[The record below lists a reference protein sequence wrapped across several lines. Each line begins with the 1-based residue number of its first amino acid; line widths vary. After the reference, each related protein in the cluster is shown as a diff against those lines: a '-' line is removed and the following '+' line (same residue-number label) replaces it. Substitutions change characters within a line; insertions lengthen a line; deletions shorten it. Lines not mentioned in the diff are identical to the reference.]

1 MVEKMKF
8 KIIKQNGDQDC
19 GSACV
24 SMILANYFEK
34 NISIYEIR
42 PVIKNTQNG
51 TSFGDIEQGMS
62 KIGIFATTY
71 RVEKNI
77 RAFAEMTVPLITQ
90 IEKEKGTYHYILV
103 NKVTSK
109 SIYYADPEISK
120 IQKKS
125 IKDFMKIWVP
135 YIIQIDLRKSEIKLD
150 IVENLDCLKYKNL
163 FLKIKGRIISIV
175 LLSIISY
182 IVGLFLSSMYTTYFD
197 VLIPNSLIGFLSIIM
212 IVYLFSVVLKF
223 LLNFFTVII
232 SNSVN
237 KELDQILSNE
247 FFQSLFRKS
256 PAALEYF
263 GVGETINT
271 LSNII
276 SIRQKFFILVI
287 SIPMNIAL
295 IVSSFIILVR
305 INILLSLLLFSL
317 VLSLVVIVLYSE
329 DRFRSLSKSL
339 LQSNKKF
346 NDGIIDTFTNTEMIK
361 QYNQEDY
368 FIKKGNKLLVS
379 NLLAKNNLLNFDA
392 KLTGLKSM
400 ALDVFNVILFTLGSY
415 LIIKGSF
422 VTGTLLMYNS
432 IISFTVDPILSITN
446 LQSVLSQG
454 KEAENLL
461 LNLLGSD
468 LRFYGKEKFPT
479 NEKNIALKTRNLQF
493 SFNSREPLLDGIN
506 ITIENQKNIAL
517 TGGNGSG
524 KSTLGKLLSRS
535 YLPDNG
541 VIEINGIDI
550 SSISEEEYKTNVVY
564 VGSSEDIIS
573 GTIIENISLGKN
585 LDLKKLEK
593 IAHDINLDSFIDK
606 LQNRYETPIGN
617 SGVKLSLGQKQ
628 LIKIVR
634 STIQEKQI
642 YIFDEIT
649 NGLDKTIKPK
659 VINYLTNLDG
669 IKIFITHDEEIMN
682 ICDQVIS
689 IESINDNLR

>member
-1 MVEKMKF
+1 
-8 KIIKQNGDQDC
+8 
-19 GSACV
+19 
-24 SMILANYFEK
+24 
-34 NISIYEIR
+34 
-42 PVIKNTQNG
+42 
-51 TSFGDIEQGMS
+51 
-62 KIGIFATTY
+62 
-71 RVEKNI
+71 
-77 RAFAEMTVPLITQ
+77 
-90 IEKEKGTYHYILV
+90 
-103 NKVTSK
+103 
-109 SIYYADPEISK
+109 
-120 IQKKS
+120 
-125 IKDFMKIWVP
+125 
-135 YIIQIDLRKSEIKLD
+135 
-150 IVENLDCLKYKNL
+150 
-163 FLKIKGRIISIV
+163 
-175 LLSIISY
+175 
-182 IVGLFLSSMYTTYFD
+182 
-197 VLIPNSLIGFLSIIM
+197 
-212 IVYLFSVVLKF
+212 
-223 LLNFFTVII
+223 
-232 SNSVN
+232 
-237 KELDQILSNE
+237 
-247 FFQSLFRKS
+247 
-256 PAALEYF
+256 
-263 GVGETINT
+263 
-271 LSNII
+271 
-276 SIRQKFFILVI
+276 
-287 SIPMNIAL
+287 
-295 IVSSFIILVR
+295 
-305 INILLSLLLFSL
+305 
-317 VLSLVVIVLYSE
+317 
-329 DRFRSLSKSL
+329 
-339 LQSNKKF
+339 KF

-446 LQSVLSQG
+446 LQSVLAQG

-593 IAHDINLDSFIDK
+593 IAHDIN
-606 LQNRYETPIGN
+606 
-617 SGVKLSLGQKQ
+617 
-628 LIKIVR
+628 
-634 STIQEKQI
+634 
-642 YIFDEIT
+642 
-649 NGLDKTIKPK
+649 
-659 VINYLTNLDG
+659 
-669 IKIFITHDEEIMN
+669 
-682 ICDQVIS
+682 
-689 IESINDNLR
+689 